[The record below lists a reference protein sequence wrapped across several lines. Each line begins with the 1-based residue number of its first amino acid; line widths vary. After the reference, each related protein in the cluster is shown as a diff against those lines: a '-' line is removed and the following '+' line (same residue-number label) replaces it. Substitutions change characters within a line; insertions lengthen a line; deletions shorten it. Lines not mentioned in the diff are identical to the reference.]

1 MKHETAAFIN
11 NHRCDDVARL
21 ALQIDGR
28 ADSDLILR
36 QIEGWQR
43 LRYKVPSWASADE
56 LLYPKR
62 LSIEQASGEVAARY
76 KEQIAKRLLPSGSTM
91 ADLTGGFGVDF
102 SFMARN
108 FDSAVYVER
117 DEELCMLARHN
128 FSLLGLSANIVNS
141 DGVEYLKNMQSVDLI
156 FIDPARRDNVG
167 RKTVGISDCEPDIT
181 ALLPLLREK
190 SEYTLVKLSPM
201 LDWHEAMRSINAIK
215 RCVTEIHVVASDG
228 ECKELL
234 FVLGDEDLSASPM
247 IYCSDGESSFSFRPE
262 DEEQCVYTIAS
273 TPNTYIYE
281 PNAAIMK
288 AGAFKS
294 VGQRYGLQKLHKN
307 SHLYTSDSKVDMF
320 PGRCFRLIDIDGFGK
335 QEVKTLV
342 GRQANLTIR
351 NFPESAATLRR
362 RLRLTDGGDEYWFA
376 TTLADNRK
384 VILRCTKA

>member
-1 MKHETAAFIN
+1 
-11 NHRCDDVARL
+11 
-21 ALQIDGR
+21 
-28 ADSDLILR
+28 LR
-36 QIEGWQR
+36 H
-43 LRYKVPSWASADE
+43 KVPSWASADE

-62 LSIEQASGEVAARY
+62 LSIEQASGEEAARY
-76 KEQIAKRLLPSGSTM
+76 KELIVRRLLPHGGTM

-102 SFMARN
+102 SFMARS

-117 DEELCMLARHN
+117 DEELCTLARHN
-128 FSLLGLSANIVNS
+128 FSLLGLSANIVCS
-141 DGVEYLKNMQSVDLI
+141 DGVEYLKNMQPVDLI

-190 SEYTLVKLSPM
+190 SKYTLVKLSPM

-228 ECKELL
+228 ECKELS
-234 FVLGDEDLSASPM
+234 FVLGTEDLSVSPM
-247 IYCSDGESSFSFRPE
+247 IYCSDGVSSFSFRPE
-262 DEEQCVYTIAS
+262 DEEQCAYSIAS
-273 TPNTYIYE
+273 TPNTYMYE

-294 VGQRYGLQKLHKN
+294 VGLRYGLQKLHKN

-320 PGRCFRLIDIDGFGK
+320 PGRCFRLIEVDGFGK
-335 QEVKTLV
+335 QEVKRLV
-342 GRQANLTIR
+342 GRRANLTIR

>member
-1 MKHETAAFIN
+1 MKDETATFIC
-11 NHRCDDVARL
+11 NHRGDDVARL

-28 ADSDLILR
+28 ADSDFILR
-36 QIEGWQR
+36 QIDGWQR
-43 LRYKVPSWASADE
+43 LRHKVPSWASADK
-56 LLYPKR
+56 LIYPKR
-62 LSIEQASGEVAARY
+62 LSIEQASGEEAARY
-76 KEQIAKRLLPSGSTM
+76 KELIVRRLLPHGGTM
-91 ADLTGGFGVDF
+91 VDLTGGFGVDF
-102 SFMARN
+102 SFMARR
-108 FDSAVYVER
+108 FDRATYVER

-128 FSLLGLSANIVNS
+128 FSLLGLSANIVCS
-141 DGVEYLKNMQSVDLI
+141 DGVDYLKNMQPVDQI

-190 SEYTLVKLSPM
+190 SKYTLVKLSPM

-215 RCVTEIHVVASDG
+215 RCMTEIHVVASDG

-234 FVLGDEDLSASPM
+234 FVLGDEDLSVSPM
-247 IYCSDGESSFSFRPE
+247 IYCSDGESSFSFRSE
-262 DEEQCVYTIAS
+262 DEEQCVCTIAS
-273 TPNTYIYE
+273 APNTYIYE

-320 PGRCFRLIDIDGFGK
+320 PGRCFRLIEVDGFGK
-335 QEVKTLV
+335 QDLKRLV

>member
-1 MKHETAAFIN
+1 MKDETATFIN
-11 NHRCDDVARL
+11 NHCGDDVARL

-28 ADSDLILR
+28 ADSDFILR

-43 LRYKVPSWASADE
+43 LRHKVPSWASADE

-62 LSIEQASGEVAARY
+62 LSIEQASGEEAARY
-76 KEQIAKRLLPSGSTM
+76 KELIVRRLLPNGGTM
-91 ADLTGGFGVDF
+91 ADITGGFGVDF
-102 SFMARN
+102 SFMARR
-108 FDSAVYVER
+108 FDSATYVER

-128 FSLLGLSANIVNS
+128 FSLLGISANIACS
-141 DGVEYLKNMQSVDLI
+141 DGVEYLKNMQPVDLI

-167 RKTVGISDCEPDIT
+167 RKTIGISDCEPDIT

-190 SEYTLVKLSPM
+190 SKYTLVKLSPM
-201 LDWHEAMRSINAIK
+201 LDWHEAMRSINTIK

-234 FVLGDEDLSASPM
+234 FVLGDEDLSVSPM
-247 IYCSDGESSFSFRPE
+247 IYCSDGVSSFSFRPE
-262 DEEQCVYTIAS
+262 DEEQCVYAIVSA
-273 TPNTYIYE
+273 PNTYIYE

-320 PGRCFRLIDIDGFGK
+320 PGRCFRLIEVDGFGK
-335 QEVKTLV
+335 QDLRRLV

-351 NFPESAATLRR
+351 NFPESATTLRR

>member
-1 MKHETAAFIN
+1 MKDETATFIC
-11 NHRCDDVARL
+11 NHRGDDVARL

-28 ADSDLILR
+28 ADSDFILR
-36 QIEGWQR
+36 QIDGWQR
-43 LRYKVPSWASADE
+43 LRHKVPSWASADK
-56 LLYPKR
+56 LIYPKR
-62 LSIEQASGEVAARY
+62 LSIEQASGEEAARY
-76 KEQIAKRLLPSGSTM
+76 KELIVRRLLPHGGTM

-102 SFMARN
+102 SFMARR
-108 FDSAVYVER
+108 FDRATYVER

-128 FSLLGLSANIVNS
+128 FSLLGLSANIVCS
-141 DGVEYLKNMQSVDLI
+141 DGVDYLKNMQPVDQI

-190 SEYTLVKLSPM
+190 SKYTLVKLSPM

-215 RCVTEIHVVASDG
+215 RCMTEIHVVASDG

-234 FVLGDEDLSASPM
+234 FVLGDEDLSVSPM
-247 IYCSDGESSFSFRPE
+247 IYCSDGESSFSFRSE
-262 DEEQCVYTIAS
+262 DEEQCVCTIAS
-273 TPNTYIYE
+273 APNTYIYE

-320 PGRCFRLIDIDGFGK
+320 PGRCFRLIEVDGFGK
-335 QEVKTLV
+335 QDLKRLV

-351 NFPESAATLRR
+351 NFPESATTLRR

>member
-1 MKHETAAFIN
+1 MKDETAVFIC
-11 NHRCDDVARL
+11 NHRDDDVARL

-28 ADSDLILR
+28 ADSDFILR
-36 QIEGWQR
+36 QIDGWQR
-43 LRYKVPSWASADE
+43 LRHKVPSWASADE

-62 LSIEQASGEVAARY
+62 LSIEQASGEEAARY

-102 SFMARN
+102 SFMARR
-108 FDSAVYVER
+108 FDRATYVER

-128 FSLLGLSANIVNS
+128 FSLLGISANIVCS

-156 FIDPARRDNVG
+156 FIDPARRDSAG

-181 ALLPLLREK
+181 AMLPLLREK
-190 SEYTLVKLSPM
+190 SKYTLVKLSPM
-201 LDWHEAMRSINAIK
+201 LDWHEAMRSINTIK

-234 FVLGDEDLSASPM
+234 FVLGDEDLSALPM

-262 DEEQCVYTIAS
+262 DEEQCVCVIAYA
-273 TPNTYIYE
+273 PNTYIYE

-307 SHLYTSDSKVDMF
+307 SHLYTSNSKVDMF
-320 PGRCFRLIDIDGFGK
+320 PGRCFRLIEVDGFGK
-335 QEVKTLV
+335 QDLRRLV
-342 GRQANLTIR
+342 GRRANLTIR

>member
-1 MKHETAAFIN
+1 MKDETAVFIC
-11 NHRCDDVARL
+11 NHRGDDVARL

-28 ADSDLILR
+28 ADSDFILR

-62 LSIEQASGEVAARY
+62 LSIEQASGEEAARY
-76 KEQIAKRLLPSGSTM
+76 KELIVRRLFPYGGTM

-102 SFMARN
+102 SFMACR
-108 FDSAVYVER
+108 FDRATYVER

-128 FSLLGLSANIVNS
+128 FSLLGISANIVCS

-156 FIDPARRDNVG
+156 FIDPARRDSAG

-181 ALLPLLREK
+181 AMLPLLREK
-190 SEYTLVKLSPM
+190 SKYTLVKLSPM

-262 DEEQCVYTIAS
+262 DEEQCVYTIAY

-384 VILRCTKA
+384 VILRCMKA